1 MGGSSSSKLNIMIRN
16 TLQELDQFN
25 VGDKVD
31 IYNSITGEV
40 SYSATIES
48 IAPKA
53 YVKDGEA
60 VRAATILDDMGNR
73 RDNYLGTAKKH

>member
-1 MGGSSSSKLNIMIRN
+1 MRN

-25 VGDKVD
+25 VGDRVD

-53 YVKDGEA
+53 YIKYGEA

-73 RDNYLGTAKKH
+73 HDNYLGTAKKH

>member
-1 MGGSSSSKLNIMIRN
+1 MMRN
-16 TLQELDQFN
+16 TLRELDQFN
-25 VGDKVD
+25 VGDRID

-53 YVKDGEA
+53 YIKVL
-60 VRAATILDDMGNR
+60 ILWG
-73 RDNYLGTAKKH
+73 LGVAIVFAPNFVNLVNDR